1 MDAAK
6 ELELD
11 RDMVNICVSH
21 LRLVEQCRINS
32 PSDHA
37 SPSLRVEIIW
47 RGQSLNFLQ
56 EHTILFCMIPPPKVG
71 G

>member
-37 SPSLRVEIIW
+37 SPSL
-47 RGQSLNFLQ
+47 
-56 EHTILFCMIPPPKVG
+56 
-71 G
+71 